1 MSRMNVYGYVPY
13 CVLFGSSDVGRI
25 RVRIRFS
32 VLLESCYAHVVLLLY
47 VVIVTPPLKVA
58 YTLYSKQGTTL

>member
-1 MSRMNVYGYVPY
+1 
-13 CVLFGSSDVGRI
+13 VLFGSSDVGRI

-32 VLLESCYAHVVLLLY
+32 VLLDSCYAHVLVLLC

-58 YTLYSKQGTTL
+58 YTLYRKQGTTL